1 MEENMED
8 FLGFMAE
15 ILETDQEKLT
25 LETTQEEVETW
36 DSLMQLRLVGEVE
49 TKYGVTIPMD
59 AVSTITTL
67 GGFYQFVK

>member
-1 MEENMED
+1 MEENMEE

-49 TKYGVTIPMD
+49 AKYGVTIPMD
-59 AVSTITTL
+59 AVST
-67 GGFYQFVK
+67 

>member
-1 MEENMED
+1 MEENMEE
-8 FLGFMAE
+8 FLSFMAE
-15 ILETDQEKLT
+15 ILETDREKLT

-49 TKYGVTIPMD
+49 AKYGVTIPMD
-59 AVSTITTL
+59 AVSKIITL